1 MLGATGHL
9 LILVAF
15 VACALSGAAY
25 LQAAQTGGTEWKRI
39 GRAAWMVVLAG
50 LVGASG
56 ILSHLLLTHQFQFA
70 YVYEQTSLDLPT
82 HFLISS
88 FWAGQEGSFLLWT
101 LMMGATGALL
111 IRTAKRYEAPVMT
124 VVSFCVLFLISM
136 VVGLKLGPI
145 QIGSSP
151 FTLLAEK
158 FPEAPMLQVPGF
170 IPADGSGLNDLLQN
184 YWMVIHPPTL
194 FVGFTLMVVPF
205 AYAMTALWKRRYT
218 EWVRPALPWALAAT
232 MVLGF
237 GIALGGYWAYETL
250 SFGGYWAWDPVE
262 NSSLVPWLVG
272 IAAIHS
278 MIIQKKSG
286 RGHKSALLL
295 SILAYLLVIY
305 STFLTRSG
313 ILGDVSVHSFVD
325 LGMMNQLILWIV
337 SMLVIGFGLFAYRY
351 KELPTPD
358 REPNFLSREF
368 MIFCGAML
376 LMAIAAV
383 VAVGTSSP
391 ILGRLFREAPSTVPI
406 EFYNKW
412 TLPISIFVV
421 FLAGLGQL
429 FWWNK
434 MKIESVNRVLLK
446 PIVLSVASTLA
457 ILFFTPFVEKTV
469 AGPGTGSGA
478 TQLTQA
484 GLFGGLEQF
493 WGSYGTGLLLLL
505 LVFVT
510 FFALYGNGFVLWR
523 VGRGN
528 PRLAGGALA
537 HVGFAVMMI
546 GIIFSSGFSEP
557 LARGTGVQLG
567 QERDNFVLTRG
578 ETRTVSGYR
587 VTYSGQERTSRGRP
601 LYVLDFVDP
610 RGRSF
615 TVKPEVYKSSQ
626 EQWIQHPDH
635 KIYADRDIF
644 VAVSPS
650 PMFESGQADGEQA
663 DAEVGG
669 EMSLA
674 KGDSVVIGHSEYSV
688 QFVDYR
694 TDFEPGLLP
703 DSTEIA
709 VAALLDVTHLAS
721 GQTRR
726 LSPIYMIMSDRSQQ
740 YLQNRVGEWNLTFT
754 FTGMNV
760 DNGSINL
767 FVEGVDVTPEDWIV
781 VQAYEKPLINL
792 LWVGILILTA
802 GFGLATFRRG
812 KGDGGRGD
820 VGREDVGR
828 GRLDVKTF
836 VRPNV

>member
-1 MLGATGHL
+1 MLGATGQL

-15 VACALSGAAY
+15 VACALAGFAY
-25 LQAAQTGGTEWKRI
+25 LQAAQTEGAEWRRI

-50 LVGASG
+50 LVGASCV
-56 ILSHLLLTHQFQFA
+56 LFYLLLTHQFQFA

-82 HFLISS
+82 HFLVSS

-101 LMMGATGALL
+101 LMMGATGVLL
-111 IRTAKRYEAPVMT
+111 IKTAKKYEAPVMT
-124 VVSFCVLFLISM
+124 VLSFCTLFLISM
-136 VVGLKLGPI
+136 VVGLKLGPV

-151 FTLLAEK
+151 FTMLAEK
-158 FPEAPMLQVPGF
+158 FPDAPMLQVPGF
-170 IPADGSGLNDLLQN
+170 IPSDGSGLNDLLQN

-205 AYAMTALWKRRYT
+205 AYALTALWKRKYT
-218 EWVRPALPWALAAT
+218 HWVRPALPWALAAT
-232 MVLGF
+232 MILGF

-262 NSSLVPWLVG
+262 NSSLVPWIVG

-278 MIIQKKSG
+278 MIIQKRSG

-325 LGMMNQLILWIV
+325 LGMMNQLLLWIG
-337 SMLVIGFGLFAYRY
+337 SMIAIGFGLFAYRY

-358 REPNFLSREF
+358 KEPNVLSREF

-383 VAVGTSSP
+383 IGVGTSSP

-412 TLPISIFVV
+412 TLPLSIFVV

-434 MKIESVNRVLLK
+434 MNVASVNRVLLK
-446 PIVLSVASTLA
+446 PIALSVASTLA
-457 ILFFTPFVEKTV
+457 ILMFTPFVEKTV
-469 AGPGTGSGA
+469 MPPGAGSDP

-484 GLFGGLEQF
+484 GLLGGLEQF
-493 WGSYGTGLLLLL
+493 WGAYGTGLLLLL

-528 PRLAGGALA
+528 PRLAGGAFA
-537 HVGFAVMMI
+537 HVGFAVMVL

-557 LARGTGVQLG
+557 LARGTGVQIG
-567 QERDNFVLTRG
+567 DARDNFVLSRG
-578 ETRTVSGYR
+578 ETRNVSGYT
-587 VTYSGQERTSRGRP
+587 VTYVGQERTNRGRP

-615 TVKPEVYKSSQ
+615 TVKPEVYKSNQ
-626 EQWIQHPDH
+626 DQWIQHPDH
-635 KIYADRDIF
+635 RIQLDKDVF
-644 VAVSPS
+644 VAVAPS
-650 PMFESGQADGEQA
+650 PMFETP
-663 DAEVGG
+663 AEDVEDISELPGG
-669 EMSLA
+669 ELTLVR
-674 KGDSVVIGHSEYSV
+674 GDSVVIGHDEYSI
-688 QFVDYR
+688 QFINYE
-694 TDFEPGLLP
+694 TDFDSDLLP

-709 VAALLDVTHLAS
+709 VAALLDVTHLES

-726 LSPIYMIMSDRSQQ
+726 LSPIYMIMEDRSQQ
-740 YLQNRVGEWNLTFT
+740 YMQNRVGEWDLSITFS
-754 FTGMNV
+754 GMNV
-760 DNGSINL
+760 DTGSINL
-767 FVEGVDVTPEDWIV
+767 YVEGVDVAPDDWIV

-792 LWVGILILTA
+792 LWIGILMLTM
-802 GFGLATFRRG
+802 GFGLAIFRRA
-812 KGDGGRGD
+812 GD
-820 VGREDVGR
+820 VRTSR
-828 GRLDVKTF
+828 QLDD
-836 VRPNV
+836 